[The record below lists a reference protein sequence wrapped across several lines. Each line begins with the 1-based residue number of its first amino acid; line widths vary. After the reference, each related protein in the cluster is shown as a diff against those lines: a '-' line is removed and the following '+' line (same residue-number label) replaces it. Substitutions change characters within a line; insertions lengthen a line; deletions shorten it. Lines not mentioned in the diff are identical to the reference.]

1 MNAHLLWSLFSR
13 FLVISL
19 AAFGGG
25 KAALP
30 LIERISVAAGWVSPQ
45 TFAASVGFGYVAPGP
60 ILILATFIGYQAA
73 GVPGAVA
80 ATVGVFLAPMLLAG
94 WAAAG
99 ITRLADNRWL
109 GAFGEGAAP
118 AVVGLFG
125 ATAWSLA
132 RASVTSWPL
141 AGVAALALA
150 LAARTKI
157 APGWLLLSG
166 SVLGV
171 AAAIWKV

>member
-1 MNAHLLWSLFSR
+1 VNEHLLWNLFSR

-60 ILILATFIGYQAA
+60 VLILATFIGYQAA

-80 ATVGVFLAPMLLAG
+80 ATVGVFLAPTLLAG

-99 ITRLADNRWL
+99 VERLAENRWL
-109 GAFGEGAAP
+109 RTFGAGAAP

-141 AGVAALALA
+141 AVVAAVALVLAS
-150 LAARTKI
+150 RTKI
-157 APGWLLLSG
+157 APAWLLLVG
-166 SVLGV
+166 SAVGWGI
-171 AAAIWKV
+171 ATQK

>member
-1 MNAHLLWSLFSR
+1 VNEHLLWNLFSR

-60 ILILATFIGYQAA
+60 VLILATFIGYQAA

-80 ATVGVFLAPMLLAG
+80 ATVGVFLAPTLLAG

-99 ITRLADNRWL
+99 VERLAENRWL
-109 GAFGEGAAP
+109 RAFGAGAAP

-141 AGVAALALA
+141 AVVAAVALVLAS
-150 LAARTKI
+150 RTKI
-157 APGWLLLSG
+157 APAWLLLVG
-166 SVLGV
+166 SAVGWGI
-171 AAAIWKV
+171 ATQK

>member
-1 MNAHLLWSLFSR
+1 MNEHLLWSLFSR

-30 LIERISVAAGWVSPQ
+30 LIERVSVAAGWISPQ
-45 TFAASVGFGYVAPGP
+45 TFAASVGFGYMAPGP
-60 ILILATFIGYQAA
+60 ILILATFVGYQAA

-94 WAAAG
+94 WAAASVE
-99 ITRLADNRWL
+99 RLSENRWL
-109 GAFGEGAAP
+109 RAFGDGAAP

-141 AGVAALALA
+141 VCVAAAALVLAV
-150 LAARTKI
+150 RTKI
-157 APGWLLLSG
+157 APGWLLVSG
-166 SVLGV
+166 LIVG
-171 AAAIWKV
+171 AAAERWH

>member
-1 MNAHLLWSLFSR
+1 MNDHLLWSLFSH

-30 LIERISVAAGWVSPQ
+30 LIERVSVAAGWVSPQ
-45 TFAASVGFGYVAPGP
+45 TFAAAVGFGYIAPGP
-60 ILILATFIGYQAA
+60 ILILATFIGYQAG
-73 GVPGAVA
+73 GVSGAVA
-80 ATVGVFLAPMLLAG
+80 ATGGVFLAPMLLAG

-99 ITRLADNRWL
+99 VERLAENRWL
-109 GAFGEGAAP
+109 RAFGEGAAP
-118 AVVGLFG
+118 AVIGLFG

-141 AGVAALALA
+141 AGVALAVLV
-150 LAARTKI
+150 LAARTKV
-157 APGWLLLSG
+157 APGALLLVG
-166 SVLGV
+166 LAIGAVL
-171 AAAIWKV
+171 AY

>member
-1 MNAHLLWSLFSR
+1 VNEHLLWNLFSR

-60 ILILATFIGYQAA
+60 VLILATFIGYQAA

-80 ATVGVFLAPMLLAG
+80 ATVGVFLAPTLLAG

-99 ITRLADNRWL
+99 VERLAENRCL
-109 GAFGEGAAP
+109 RAFGAGAAP

-141 AGVAALALA
+141 AVVAAVALVLAS
-150 LAARTKI
+150 RTKI
-157 APGWLLLSG
+157 APAWLLLVG
-166 SVLGV
+166 SAVGWGI
-171 AAAIWKV
+171 ATQK

>member
-1 MNAHLLWSLFSR
+1 MNGHLLWNLFSR
-13 FLVISL
+13 FLLISL

-60 ILILATFIGYQAA
+60 VLILATFIGYQAA

-80 ATVGVFLAPMLLAG
+80 ATVGVFLAPTLLAG

-99 ITRLADNRWL
+99 VERLAENRWL
-109 GAFGEGAAP
+109 RAFGAGAAP

-132 RASVTSWPL
+132 RASVTSWSL
-141 AGVAALALA
+141 AVVAAVALVLAV
-150 LAARTKI
+150 RTKI
-157 APGWLLLSG
+157 APAWLLLVG
-166 SVLGV
+166 SAVGWGI
-171 AAAIWKV
+171 ATQK

>member
-1 MNAHLLWSLFSR
+1 MNEHLLWNLFSR

-60 ILILATFIGYQAA
+60 VLILATFIGYQAA

-80 ATVGVFLAPMLLAG
+80 ATVGVFLAPTLLAG

-99 ITRLADNRWL
+99 VERLAENRWL
-109 GAFGEGAAP
+109 RAFGAGAAP

-141 AGVAALALA
+141 AVVAAVALVLAS
-150 LAARTKI
+150 RTKI
-157 APGWLLLSG
+157 APAWLLLVG
-166 SVLGV
+166 SAVGWGI
-171 AAAIWKV
+171 ATQK

>member
-1 MNAHLLWSLFSR
+1 MNDHLLWSLFSH

-30 LIERISVAAGWVSPQ
+30 LIERVSVAAGWVSPQ
-45 TFAASVGFGYVAPGP
+45 TFAAAVGFGYIAPGP
-60 ILILATFIGYQAA
+60 ILILATFIGYQA
-73 GVPGAVA
+73 G
-80 ATVGVFLAPMLLAG
+80 GVFLAPMLLAG

-99 ITRLADNRWL
+99 VERLAENRWL
-109 GAFGEGAAP
+109 RAFGEGAAP
-118 AVVGLFG
+118 AVIGLFG

-141 AGVAALALA
+141 AGVALAVLV
-150 LAARTKI
+150 LAARTKV
-157 APGWLLLSG
+157 APGALLLVG
-166 SVLGV
+166 LAIGAVL
-171 AAAIWKV
+171 AY